1 MLHAI
6 SSFITISSLLRAT
19 LSDDGGNIAVIFA
32 FALVPLL
39 GASGAAVDYS
49 RAASF
54 KAKLQTAVD
63 EIALRSFDVEQG
75 SREASAEA
83 RLSLLGEAYE
93 KSTITG
99 DDDEVEVSATGRVRT
114 TILAVIGIDEISV
127 GARAKAAAARSGPKA
142 CLLALNEEDSNTVS
156 FSGNSS
162 FVGKDCAVYSNSRD
176 PNGLTISGNAWPQA
190 AGFCSVGGAAVPA
203 GFTPPPRTRC
213 RPMKDPFADEIQPPE
228 VGKCDFNNYSVGP
241 QKDEELQP
249 GVYCGGLTVRG
260 TARLK
265 SGATYIFKDGELN
278 VNSQGSLL
286 GTDVLLYLTGS
297 KSGFT
302 INGGGNVGLHAA
314 KKGQHGGIVIYQDPL
329 SNPGAENNL
338 NGSATTVIDGA
349 IYTPRN
355 GVRINGSSG
364 FGQKSVYMPVIAD
377 KITVTGS
384 TDMRIDLSEI
394 EMIAPIPEIGQSVRL
409 VE

>member
-6 SSFITISSLLRAT
+6 GPIIRFGSRLRAA
-19 LSDDGGNIAVIFA
+19 LPDDGGNIAVIFA
-32 FALVPLL
+32 FALIPLL
-39 GASGAAVDYS
+39 GASGAAIDYS

-54 KAKLQTAVD
+54 KARLQTAVD
-63 EIALRSFDVEQG
+63 ETALRSFDVAHG
-75 SREASAEA
+75 LRLASAET
-83 RLSLLGEAYE
+83 RLSLLGEGYE
-93 KSTITG
+93 KVTITG
-99 DDDEVEVSATGRVRT
+99 DNDEVEVSATGRVRT

-127 GARAKAAAARSGPKA
+127 AARAIAAAARRGPKA
-142 CLLALNEEDSNTVS
+142 CLLALNTQDSNTVS

-190 AGFCSVGGAAVPA
+190 AGFCSAGGAAAPA

-213 RPMKDPFADEIQPPE
+213 RAMKDPFAHKIQPPD
-228 VGKCDFNNYSVGP
+228 VGKCDFNNHMVGP
-241 QKDEELQP
+241 QQDEELAP

-265 SGATYIFKDGELN
+265 FGGTYVFKDGELQ

-297 KSGFT
+297 TSGFT
-302 INGGGNVGLHAA
+302 INGGGDVRLQAA
-314 KKGQHGGIVIYQDPL
+314 KKGPYGGVVIYQDPL
-329 SNPGAENNL
+329 SNPGAENKL
-338 NGSATTVIDGA
+338 NGSSTTVIDGA
-349 IYTPRN
+349 IYTPGN
-355 GVRINGSSG
+355 SVRINGSSG

-384 TDMRIDLSEI
+384 TDMRIDLNEI
-394 EMIAPIPEIGQSVRL
+394 EMVAPIPEMGQSVRL

>member
-6 SSFITISSLLRAT
+6 GSTIRFRSRLRAA
-19 LSDDGGNIAVIFA
+19 LSDDGGNIAMIFA

-39 GASGAAVDYS
+39 GASGAAIDYS

-54 KAKLQTAVD
+54 KARLQTAVD
-63 EIALRSFDVEQG
+63 ETALRSFDVAHG
-75 SREASAEA
+75 LRLASAET
-83 RLSLLGEAYE
+83 RLSLLGEGYE
-93 KSTITG
+93 NVTITG
-99 DDDEVEVSATGRVRT
+99 NDDEVEVSATGRVKT
-114 TILAVIGIDEISV
+114 TILAVIGIDEIPV
-127 GARAKAAAARSGPKA
+127 AARAIAAAARRGPKA
-142 CLLALNEEDSNTVS
+142 CLLALNTEDSNAVS

-190 AGFCSVGGAAVPA
+190 AGFCSVGGAAAPA

-213 RPMKDPFADEIQPPE
+213 RAMTDPFAHKIQPPD
-228 VGKCDFNNYSVGP
+228 VGKCDFSNHTVGP
-241 QKDEELQP
+241 QQDEELKP

-265 SGATYIFKDGELN
+265 AGETYVFKDGELQ

-286 GTDVLLYLTGS
+286 GTDVLLYLTGP

-302 INGGGNVGLHAA
+302 INGGGDVRLHAA
-314 KKGQHGGIVIYQDPL
+314 KKGPYGGVVIYQDPL
-329 SNPGAENNL
+329 SNPGAENKL
-338 NGSATTVIDGA
+338 NGSSTTVIDGA
-349 IYTPRN
+349 IYTPGN
-355 GVRINGSSG
+355 SVRINGSSG

-384 TDMRIDLSEI
+384 TDMRIDLNEI
-394 EMIAPIPEIGQSVRL
+394 EMIAPIPEMGQSVRL